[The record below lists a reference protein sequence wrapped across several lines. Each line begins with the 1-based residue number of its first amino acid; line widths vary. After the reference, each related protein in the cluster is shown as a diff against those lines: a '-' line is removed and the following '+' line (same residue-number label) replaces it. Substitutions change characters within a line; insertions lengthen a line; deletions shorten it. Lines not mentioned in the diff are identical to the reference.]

1 VSTSMTNPKALFAF
15 PSQEKPKASLLVLYI
30 AGFERRLRRTYGAGH
45 CIFDNDIICV
55 RGLAGTDKGP
65 QISRHGLCEVRRRL
79 SGSRR
84 PALIIQRHHNF
95 ATFAPLFCHFVVVYV
110 LPLQILVSGFW
121 EICAKFSYLRRHI
134 HTRRDRRDGGYLE
147 EVGVGGRRWEGDKA
161 TKKDRRYE

>member
-1 VSTSMTNPKALFAF
+1 MSTSMTNPKALFAF

-79 SGSRR
+79 SGSGR
-84 PALIIQRHHNF
+84 PYPSSSVTTTLPLSYHSF
-95 ATFAPLFCHFVVVYV
+95 ATLLLFMSYHCKSSF
-110 LPLQILVSGFW
+110 LVSGRFAQSSRTCVG
-121 EICAKFSYLRRHI
+121 IFIR
-134 HTRRDRRDGGYLE
+134 GGT
-147 EVGVGGRRWEGDKA
+147 GGTEDI
-161 TKKDRRYE
+161 